1 MATVPSAKIVLASV
15 VAILSLHATAVVQEW
30 YITLTWID
38 IVLHVLGGAWVAL
51 VFFYVQTR
59 VAQGI
64 ERIMPWWFFLALALG
79 FVMLVGVAWE
89 WFEYGFDFFFAKEN
103 FAWRAQLGLT
113 DTMGDLFADLVGG
126 VIIAILVMIWQNLHS
141 MAGRRK

>member
-1 MATVPSAKIVLASV
+1 MSTFPSLPFVIGSVAVILAFHS
-15 VAILSLHATAVVQEW
+15 AAVIQQW

-51 VFFYVQTR
+51 VFFYMQTR
-59 VAQGI
+59 VAQGM

-113 DTMGDLFADLVGG
+113 DTMGDLFADLAGG
-126 VIIAILVMIWQNLHS
+126 ITVSACLLF
-141 MAGRRK
+141 RRIRSAKLQKTP